1 LKVIPAALAGV
12 ASGAIMI
19 MVWVRYEAGNGQYHA
34 WGATLVALVMAWA
47 IALVGGRKRGPKLQL
62 LAIGLAAA
70 AMAMGQYLVIRTLIA
85 KAMRDTHGQAQY
97 GWWQA
102 ASQLWSSRDALF
114 FIIGLAFAGFVPH
127 RRPAAPQREG
137 LK

>member
-1 LKVIPAALAGV
+1 LEVIQAVLAGL

-34 WGATLVALVMAWA
+34 WGATLVAMVMAWA
-47 IALVGGRKRGPKLQL
+47 IALVGGRRRGPKLQL
-62 LAIGLAAA
+62 ITLGLAAL
-70 AMAMGQYLVIRTLIA
+70 AMAVGQYLVVRTLIG
-85 KAMRDTHGQAQY
+85 KALRDTHGQAQY

-102 ASQLWSSRDALF
+102 AAQLWSSRDALF
-114 FIIGLAFAGFVPH
+114 FIVGLAFAGFVPH
-127 RRPAAPQREG
+127 RRPVSAQREG